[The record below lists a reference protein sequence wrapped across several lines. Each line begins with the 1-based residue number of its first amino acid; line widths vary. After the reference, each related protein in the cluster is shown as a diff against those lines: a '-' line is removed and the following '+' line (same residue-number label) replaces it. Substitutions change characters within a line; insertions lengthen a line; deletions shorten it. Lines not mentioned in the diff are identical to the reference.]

1 MRRTLPPAEIEQII
15 NKICGYYLI
24 TKEEVLSKSRHEKI
38 VEARHHIF
46 FEMRKRRMSH
56 PQISKIFY
64 RDPTTV
70 VCAMKKKKQ
79 FPDLFTDRERN
90 PLPEPIITVTPAGEK
105 YLDLIDEPTNQGK
118 DYADYMQDQDKTTK
132 TFWNLRIDKQRK
144 DTR

>member
-15 NKICGYYLI
+15 NKICDNYLV
-24 TKEEVLSKSRHEKI
+24 TKEEVISKSRHRRFSK
-38 VEARHHIF
+38 ARHHIF
-46 FEMRKRRMSH
+46 YEMRKRGMSFN
-56 PQISKIFY
+56 QIGRIFG
-64 RDPTTV
+64 RDHTTI
-70 VCAMKKKKQ
+70 VCAVHKYQ
-79 FPDLFTDRERN
+79 EFPDLFIEKE
-90 PLPEPIITVTPAGEK
+90 PEPEPEPIVILPSEK